1 VELANLIIASI
12 IIGGLAGTAINML
25 ATRLPAE
32 GDPSPVGP
40 PLRPASQ
47 QGDTLAF
54 VPYAGAWMPSVRAVD
69 WPKLGTDIAA
79 ALVTALAFALNG
91 AGFDGIRAATFSLI
105 LLLILRI
112 DWQNHLIFTVT
123 IGPSILLALGFQ
135 ALDSAH
141 ALMVAAIAGGASAL
155 AFLALYMAA
164 ILIYKKRALGF
175 GDVLLAALIGAMTGA
190 EAPGALLIGMILGAV
205 GGLVLVAIRVRTTK
219 DYIPYGAYLCLGAI
233 LAIIL

>member
-1 VELANLIIASI
+1 VELVNLIIASI

-40 PLRPASQ
+40 PLRPVSQ

-54 VPYAGAWMPSVRAVD
+54 VPYAGAWMPAARAID

-79 ALVTALAFALNG
+79 ALLTALAFALNG
-91 AGFDGIRAATFSLI
+91 AGMDGIRAALFSLV

-112 DWQNHLIFTVT
+112 DWQNHLIFTIT
-123 IGPSILLALGFQ
+123 IGPGILLALVLQ
-135 ALDSAH
+135 ALISPH
-141 ALMVAAIAGGASAL
+141 ALMVAVIAGAASAL
-155 AFLALYMAA
+155 VFLVLFMAA
-164 ILIYKKRALGF
+164 LLIYQKRALGF

-190 EAPGALLIGMILGAV
+190 EAPGAILLGMILGAV
-205 GGLVLVAIRVRTTK
+205 GGLALVAIRVRKTS